1 MPDSIGGPSFS
12 EGLDVDY
19 IYEDKGMTPEEIKE
33 VDNKFQEL
41 YPSVH
46 TKVLE
51 AFSAKM
57 EPVGV
62 VSPRAVLGGSQ
73 GIYMTP
79 AIYAVTV
86 DTEEVKSASLRYIF
100 KEGDLTTE
108 ERAAID
114 DIARNYNKNRDQRPT
129 I

>member
-1 MPDSIGGPSFS
+1 MPDSIGVPSFN

-19 IYEDKGMTPEEIKE
+19 IYENKGMTPEEIKE
-33 VDNKFQEL
+33 VDSKFQEL

-51 AFSAKM
+51 AFSASM
-57 EPVGV
+57 EPVDA

-79 AIYAVTV
+79 SVYGTK
-86 DTEEVKSASLRYIF
+86 TGSEEVKSASLRYIF
-100 KEGDLTTE
+100 QDGDLTKE
-108 ERAAID
+108 ERDAID
-114 DIARNYNKNRDQRPT
+114 DIAHNYNKNRDERPT